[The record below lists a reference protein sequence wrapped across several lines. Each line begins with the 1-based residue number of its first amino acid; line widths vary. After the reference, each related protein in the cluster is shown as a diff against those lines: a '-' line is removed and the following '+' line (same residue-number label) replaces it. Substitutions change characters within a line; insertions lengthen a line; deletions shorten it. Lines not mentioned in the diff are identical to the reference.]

1 MGTNEA
7 VEPGDGQEPPAGADV
22 PAGRSEATWWP
33 VVCALGVVGLYLGAG
48 LYFFGNGD
56 VAPIPGIYGPVVFLS
71 GAAVFLVGLFGWLY
85 HAFLIDF
92 WTRGLAER
100 APRALRGGMVLFL
113 ISDIATFSAGFIYYL
128 FIRAGGWPPSELPGL
143 LSPVLFV
150 NTVALLASSVTLH
163 SAHSALEDGNRRRFL
178 SLLGATLALGVL
190 FVFGQI
196 YEYYDLI
203 VKEGFTISS
212 TFGSAFYGLTGLHG
226 LHVVSGTILLGV
238 LFARGLLGQLSGERD
253 TSMVTVSFYW
263 HFVDLVWVFIVTLLY
278 VGASVSL
285 A

>member
-1 MGTNEA
+1 MGSNEA
-7 VEPGDGQEPPAGADV
+7 VEPGDGQEPPAGADLQ
-22 PAGRSEATWWP
+22 AGESEATWWP
-33 VVCALGVVGLYLGAG
+33 VVCAVGAVGLYLGAG

-56 VAPIPGIYGPVVFLS
+56 IAPIPGIYGPVVFFT
-71 GAAVFLVGLFGWLY
+71 GAGVLLVGLFGWLY
-85 HAFLIDF
+85 HAFLVDF

-113 ISDIATFSAGFIYYL
+113 VSDVATFAGGFIYYL
-128 FIRAGGWPPSELPGL
+128 FIRAGDWPPGEIPGL

-150 NTVALLASSVTLH
+150 NTVALLVSSVTLH
-163 SAHSALEDGNRRRFL
+163 FAHAALDDGNRRRFL

-190 FVFGQI
+190 FVFGQL
-196 YEYYDLI
+196 YEYYDFI
-203 VKEGFTISS
+203 VEEGFTISS

-226 LHVVSGTILLGV
+226 LHVVAGTILLGV
-238 LFARGLLGQLSGERD
+238 LFARGLLGQLSGTRD
-253 TSMVTVSFYW
+253 TSMVTISFYW
-263 HFVDLVWVFIVTLLY
+263 HFVDLVWVFIVSLLY